1 MGRIRKGA
9 NGGFSGKAGSVV
21 GSSWRDIDYIRGL
34 PKLSNKPKSEK
45 QLEQQARFALAI
57 NVLLPVKKQIDIGF
71 GKIRQGRTTS
81 YNIALKHMLDF
92 AIVGIYP
99 SLEIDFPKIAFS
111 QGRLSGVLGTS
122 VLAEPA
128 KIKLSWSTDVNRSTA
143 LPGDLMT
150 ILVYE
155 PESNEYVIG
164 PPDVTRSASTVDIT
178 MPSDWVGITVHV
190 YLFLVSEDQVV
201 SNSSYAGSVI
211 VE

>member
-81 YNIALKHMLDF
+81 YNIALKHMLHF

>member
-21 GSSWRDIDYIRGL
+21 GSRWRDIDYIRGL

-45 QLEQQARFALAI
+45 QLEQQARFTLAI
-57 NVLLPVKKQIDIGF
+57 NVLLPVKKQLDIGF

-81 YNIALKHMLDF
+81 YNIALKHMLDY

-99 SLEIDFPKIAFS
+99 VLEIDYPKIAFS

-122 VLAEPA
+122 VLAEPG

-178 MPSDWVGITVHV
+178 MPSDWVGLTVHV
-190 YLFLVSEDQVV
+190 YLYLVSEDQVV

>member
-71 GKIRQGRTTS
+71 CNIKQGRTTS
-81 YNIALKHMLDF
+81 YNLALKHMLDF
-92 AIVGIYP
+92 AIIGIYP
-99 SLEIDFPKIAFS
+99 ELVIDFSKIAFS
-111 QGRLSGVLGTS
+111 QGRLSGVLGTT
-122 VLAEPA
+122 VLAEPG
-128 KIKLSWSTDVNRSTA
+128 KIKLNWSTDVLRSTA
-143 LPGDLMT
+143 SPADLMT

-164 PPDVTRSASTVDIT
+164 PPDVARSASKVDIT
-178 MPSDWVGITVHV
+178 SHPIGWD
-190 YLFLVSEDQVV
+190 
-201 SNSSYAGSVI
+201 
-211 VE
+211 